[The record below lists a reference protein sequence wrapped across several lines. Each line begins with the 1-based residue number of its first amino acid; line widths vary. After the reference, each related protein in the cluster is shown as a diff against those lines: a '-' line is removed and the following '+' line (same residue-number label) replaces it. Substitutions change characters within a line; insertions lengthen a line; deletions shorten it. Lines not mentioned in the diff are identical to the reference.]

1 MQPLSNEESTFGVIE
16 LGRKFFDPFSGEDFV
31 KTSAHTAKDN
41 RTDEE
46 AAFNPEE
53 RVVL

>member
-1 MQPLSNEESTFGVIE
+1 MHSISNKESTFGAID
-16 LGRKFFDPFSGEDFV
+16 LGQKFFDPFSGEDFV
-31 KTSAHTAKDN
+31 KTSSHAAKNN

-53 RVVL
+53 PVVL

>member
-1 MQPLSNEESTFGVIE
+1 MQSISNKESTFGAIE
-16 LGRKFFDPFSGEDFV
+16 LGKELFDPFSGEDFV
-31 KTSAHTAKDN
+31 KTSSHAAKDR

-53 RVVL
+53 TVVL